1 MTKKFDVYFRKE
13 SDDVYR
19 AYAGEGYGEPNWEQC
34 PVIEGCSVSRF
45 LDKFE
50 MVSSE
55 VKVFE
60 VTIAE
65 SDMEVD
71 PDWEGAQQQP

>member
-1 MTKKFDVYFRKE
+1 MAKKFDVYFRKE

-19 AYAGEGYGEPNWEQC
+19 AYVGEGEPNWIEC

-45 LDKFE
+45 LDKFQ

-55 VKVFE
+55 VKVFA

-71 PDWEGAQQQP
+71 PDWEGAQQP